1 MAYDEKLALRI
12 RLALAEQDGIA
23 EMRMMGGLCFMLHGN
38 MFCGITKSDLVVR
51 VGSERYEDL
60 LAQPHARPM
69 DFTGRPLRGFIY
81 VSPGGYRTDR
91 MLRQWLDRAAE
102 FASSL
107 PKRTKKSKKQRR
119 RS

>member
-1 MAYDEKLALRI
+1 MAYDEKLAHRI
-12 RLALAEQDGIA
+12 RQALAESGGIA
-23 EMRMMGGLCFMLHGN
+23 EMRMMGGLCFTLHGN
-38 MFCGITKSDLVVR
+38 MLCGVLKSDLVVR

-69 DFTGRPLRGFIY
+69 DFTGRPIRGF
-81 VSPGGYRTDR
+81 VFVGPGGYRTGR

-107 PKRTKKSKKQRR
+107 PEKTKKQRR
-119 RS
+119 QI